1 MTTDGSADAVL
12 RLFVAIELPDA
23 WKEALA
29 AYQEGL
35 QRRLDGSGGS
45 LRVRFVRP
53 EGIHLTL
60 KFLGETGSD
69 RLATVE
75 AALALAVPAPPR
87 FRISVGC
94 VGSFSDRRAPRIIWA
109 GLEGETGALSLLA
122 ERVETRL
129 AAAGFQREGRAFQ
142 PHLTLAR
149 LPQALTAAQRETAA
163 RVSAEVALPR
173 TPPLIVQQ
181 VSLMRSQLG
190 PGGARYECLGRLP
203 ASPDFHLQERPA
215 DV

>member
-1 MTTDGSADAVL
+1 MTTDGSADAAL
-12 RLFVAIELPDA
+12 RLFVAFELPDA

-53 EGIHLTL
+53 KGIHLTL
-60 KFLGETGSD
+60 KFLGETSSD
-69 RLATVE
+69 RLAAVE
-75 AALALAVPAPPR
+75 AALALAVPALPR
-87 FRISVGC
+87 FSISIGR
-94 VGSFSDRRAPRIIWA
+94 VGSFSDRRAPRIVWA
-109 GLEGETGALSLLA
+109 GIEGETGALALLA
-122 ERVETRL
+122 ERVETQL
-129 AAAGFQREGRAFQ
+129 AVAGFQRDRRAFQ

-149 LPQALTAAQRETAA
+149 LPQALTAAQREIAA

-173 TPPLIVQQ
+173 TPPLTVQQ

-190 PGGARYECLGRLP
+190 PGGARY
-203 ASPDFHLQERPA
+203 
-215 DV
+215 